1 MSARRNLSNPDGLAN
16 QVEGGVVQAL
26 SWTLK
31 EAVRWDQNGVLSRSW
46 ETYPILGFDEVP
58 QVQVVLLD
66 QPGAP
71 GLGAGECA
79 AGPVGAA
86 LANAVQHAIG
96 LRMRDLPMTPE
107 RIARVIEEAH

>member
-1 MSARRNLSNPDGLAN
+1 M
-16 QVEGGVVQAL
+16 VQAI

-31 EAVRWDQNGVLSRSW
+31 EAVVWDQNGVLSRSW
-46 ETYPILGFDEVP
+46 ESYPILGFDEVP
-58 QVQVVLLD
+58 EVQVVLLD
-66 QPGAP
+66 KPGEA

-96 LRMRDLPMTPE
+96 VRVRDLPMTPE
-107 RIARVIEEAH
+107 RIAKLIEEAN